1 MTFYNNFGSILVLRV
16 RKEKEKKMTLQLV
29 ETRKAYLVQ
38 FWGTRTHVTSP
49 IFKSKKA
56 AANYVVREGYRVVE
70 DLILLEIDL
79 DKIANN
85 ENAVVEQYH
94 ISTAKVGFRM
104 SEGDDPYEF
113 VFDSISQSERQK
125 NLLYSMN
132 AFSLPFPMIAKL
144 TNMANV

>member
-1 MTFYNNFGSILVLRV
+1 MTFELV
-16 RKEKEKKMTLQLV
+16 K
-29 ETRKAYLVQ
+29 TRKAYAVQ

-49 IFKSKKA
+49 IFKSKQA

-70 DLILLEIDL
+70 DLHLLEIDL

-104 SEGDDPYEF
+104 SEGDDPNEF
-113 VFDSISQSERQK
+113 VFDSIGQSDRGE
-125 NLLYSMN
+125 NTFYSMN
-132 AFSLPFPMIAKL
+132 AFNIPFPTIDKL
-144 TNMANV
+144 KQLANN

>member
-1 MTFYNNFGSILVLRV
+1 MTFYNNFGSIRVLRV
-16 RKEKEKKMTLQLV
+16 RKEKEKKMTLELV
-29 ETRKAYLVQ
+29 ETRKAYVVQ

-49 IFKSKKA
+49 IFKSRQA

-70 DLILLEIDL
+70 DLQLLEIDL

-85 ENAVVEQYH
+85 ENAVVQQYH

-104 SEGDDPYEF
+104 SEGDDPNEF
-113 VFDSISQSERQK
+113 VFDSISQSERHK
-125 NLLYSMN
+125 NSFYSLN
-132 AFSLPFPMIAKL
+132 AFSIPFAKIANL

>member
-1 MTFYNNFGSILVLRV
+1 MTFYNNCGRLSVLRV
-16 RKEKEKKMTLQLV
+16 RKEKDKKMTLQLV
-29 ETRKAYLVQ
+29 ETRKAYVVQ

-49 IFKSKKA
+49 IFKSRQA

-70 DLILLEIDL
+70 DLQLLEIDL

-104 SEGDDPYEF
+104 SEGDDPNEF
-113 VFDSISQSERQK
+113 VLDSISQSERQK
-125 NLLYSMN
+125 NSFYSLN
-132 AFSLPFPMIAKL
+132 AFSIPFTKIANL

>member
-1 MTFYNNFGSILVLRV
+1 MRTEN
-16 RKEKEKKMTLQLV
+16 KKKMTLELV
-29 ETRKAYLVQ
+29 ETRKAYAVQ

-49 IFKSKKA
+49 IFKSRQA

-70 DLILLEIDL
+70 DLHLLEIDL

-104 SEGDDPYEF
+104 SESDDPNEF

-125 NLLYSMN
+125 NTFYSLN

-144 TNMANV
+144 INMANV

>member
-1 MTFYNNFGSILVLRV
+1 MTFYNNFGSISVLKE

-29 ETRKAYLVQ
+29 ETRKAYVVQ

-49 IFKSKKA
+49 IFKSRHA

-70 DLILLEIDL
+70 DLQLLEIDL
-79 DKIANN
+79 DKIVNN
-85 ENAVVEQYH
+85 ENAVVQQYH

-104 SEGDDPYEF
+104 SEGDDPNEF

-125 NLLYSMN
+125 NSFYSLN
-132 AFSLPFPMIAKL
+132 AFSIPFTKIANL
-144 TNMANV
+144 TNMANI

>member
-1 MTFYNNFGSILVLRV
+1 
-16 RKEKEKKMTLQLV
+16 MTLELV
-29 ETRKAYLVQ
+29 ETRKAYVVQ

-49 IFKSKKA
+49 IFKSKQS

-70 DLILLEIDL
+70 DLQLLEIDL

-104 SEGDDPYEF
+104 SEGDNPYEF
-113 VFDSISQSERQK
+113 VYDSISQSERQK
-125 NLLYSMN
+125 NSFYSLN
-132 AFSLPFPMIAKL
+132 AFSIPFTKIAKL

>member
-1 MTFYNNFGSILVLRV
+1 LTFYNNFGSILVLKE
-16 RKEKEKKMTLQLV
+16 RKEKEKKMTFELV
-29 ETRKAYLVQ
+29 ETRKAYAVQ

-49 IFKSKKA
+49 IFKSKQA

-70 DLILLEIDL
+70 DLHLLEIDL

-85 ENAVVEQYH
+85 ENAVVEQYN

-104 SEGDDPYEF
+104 SESDDPNEF
-113 VFDSISQSERQK
+113 VFDSISQSESQK
-125 NLLYSMN
+125 NSLYSLN

>member
-1 MTFYNNFGSILVLRV
+1 M
-16 RKEKEKKMTLQLV
+16 KERNKNKKKMTFELV
-29 ETRKAYLVQ
+29 ETRKAYAVQ

-49 IFKSKKA
+49 IFKSRHA

-70 DLILLEIDL
+70 DLQLLEIDL

-85 ENAVVEQYH
+85 ENAVVQQYH

-104 SEGDDPYEF
+104 SEGDDPNEF

-125 NLLYSMN
+125 NSFYSLN
-132 AFSLPFPMIAKL
+132 AFSIPFTKIANL
-144 TNMANV
+144 TNMANI

>member
-16 RKEKEKKMTLQLV
+16 RKENKKKMTFELV
-29 ETRKAYLVQ
+29 ETRKAYAVQ

-49 IFKSKKA
+49 IFKSKQA

-70 DLILLEIDL
+70 DLHLLEIDL
-79 DKIANN
+79 DRIANN
-85 ENAVVEQYH
+85 ENAVIEQYN
-94 ISTAKVGFRM
+94 ICTAKVGFRM
-104 SEGDDPYEF
+104 SEGDDPNEF

-125 NLLYSMN
+125 NTFYSLN

>member
-1 MTFYNNFGSILVLRV
+1 MTFYNNCGRLFVLRV
-16 RKEKEKKMTLQLV
+16 RKEKDKKMTLQLV
-29 ETRKAYLVQ
+29 ETRKAYVVQ

-49 IFKSKKA
+49 IFKSKQA

-70 DLILLEIDL
+70 DLQLLEIDL

-85 ENAVVEQYH
+85 ENAVVQQYH

-113 VFDSISQSERQK
+113 VFDSISQSERHK
-125 NLLYSMN
+125 NSFYSLN
-132 AFSLPFPMIAKL
+132 AFSIPFPKIANL

>member
-1 MTFYNNFGSILVLRV
+1 MCRLLVLRV
-16 RKEKEKKMTLQLV
+16 RKEKEKKMTFELV
-29 ETRKAYLVQ
+29 ETRKAYVVQ

-49 IFKSKKA
+49 IFKSKQA

-70 DLILLEIDL
+70 DLQLLEIDL

-104 SEGDDPYEF
+104 SESDDPNKF
-113 VFDSISQSERQK
+113 VLDSISQSERQR
-125 NLLYSMN
+125 NSYFSMN

>member
-1 MTFYNNFGSILVLRV
+1 MTFYNNCGRLSVLRV
-16 RKEKEKKMTLQLV
+16 RKEKDKKMTLELV
-29 ETRKAYLVQ
+29 ETRKAYVVQ

-49 IFKSKKA
+49 IFKSRQA

-70 DLILLEIDL
+70 DLQLLEIDL

-104 SEGDDPYEF
+104 SECDDPNEF
-113 VFDSISQSERQK
+113 VLDSISQSERQK
-125 NLLYSMN
+125 NSFYSLN
-132 AFSLPFPMIAKL
+132 AFSIPFPMVAKL
-144 TNMANV
+144 NNMANV

>member
-1 MTFYNNFGSILVLRV
+1 
-16 RKEKEKKMTLQLV
+16 MTLQLV
-29 ETRKAYLVQ
+29 ETRKAYVVQ

-49 IFKSKKA
+49 IFKSRQA

-70 DLILLEIDL
+70 DLQLLEIDL

-85 ENAVVEQYH
+85 ENAVVQQYH

-104 SEGDDPYEF
+104 SEGDDPNEF

-125 NLLYSMN
+125 NSFYSMN
-132 AFSLPFPMIAKL
+132 AFSLPFPMVAKL
-144 TNMANV
+144 TDMANV

>member
-1 MTFYNNFGSILVLRV
+1 MTFYNNCDRLLVLRV
-16 RKEKEKKMTLQLV
+16 RKEKDTKMTLELV
-29 ETRKAYLVQ
+29 ETRKAYVVQ

-49 IFKSKKA
+49 IFKSKQS

-70 DLILLEIDL
+70 DLQLLEIDL

-104 SEGDDPYEF
+104 SEGDNPYEF
-113 VFDSISQSERQK
+113 VYDSISQSERQK
-125 NLLYSMN
+125 NSFYSLN
-132 AFSLPFPMIAKL
+132 AFSIPFTKIAKL

>member
-1 MTFYNNFGSILVLRV
+1 
-16 RKEKEKKMTLQLV
+16 MTLQLV
-29 ETRKAYLVQ
+29 ETRKAYVVQ

-49 IFKSKKA
+49 IFKSRQA

-70 DLILLEIDL
+70 DLQLLEIDL

-85 ENAVVEQYH
+85 ENAVVQQYH

-104 SEGDDPYEF
+104 SEGDDPNEF
-113 VFDSISQSERQK
+113 VFDSISQSERHK
-125 NLLYSMN
+125 NSFYSLN
-132 AFSLPFPMIAKL
+132 AFSIPFTKIAKL

>member
-1 MTFYNNFGSILVLRV
+1 MTFYNNCGRLSVLRV
-16 RKEKEKKMTLQLV
+16 RKEKDKKMTLQLV
-29 ETRKAYLVQ
+29 ETRKAYVVQ

-49 IFKSKKA
+49 IFKSKQA
-56 AANYVVREGYRVVE
+56 AANYVVREGHRVVE
-70 DLILLEIDL
+70 DLQLLEIDL

-104 SEGDDPYEF
+104 SEGDDPNEF
-113 VFDSISQSERQK
+113 VLDSISQSERQK
-125 NLLYSMN
+125 NSFYSLN
-132 AFSLPFPMIAKL
+132 AFSIPFTKIANL

>member
-1 MTFYNNFGSILVLRV
+1 MTFYNNFGSLFVLRV

-38 FWGTRTHVTSP
+38 FWGTRTNVTSP
-49 IFKSKKA
+49 IFKSRQA

-70 DLILLEIDL
+70 DLQLLEIDL

-85 ENAVVEQYH
+85 ENAVVQQYH

-104 SEGDDPYEF
+104 SEGDDPNEF
-113 VFDSISQSERQK
+113 VFDSISQSERHK
-125 NLLYSMN
+125 NSFYSLN
-132 AFSLPFPMIAKL
+132 AFSIPFTKIADL
-144 TNMANV
+144 TNMANI

>member
-1 MTFYNNFGSILVLRV
+1 V
-16 RKEKEKKMTLQLV
+16 RKEKDKKMTLQLV
-29 ETRKAYLVQ
+29 ETRKAYVVQ

-49 IFKSKKA
+49 IFKSRHA

-70 DLILLEIDL
+70 DLQLLEIDL

-113 VFDSISQSERQK
+113 VFDSISQSDLQK
-125 NLLYSMN
+125 NSLYSLN
-132 AFSLPFPMIAKL
+132 AFSIPFPMIAKL
-144 TNMANV
+144 TNMANI